1 MFARNLFYSGTGIKI
16 SHRER
21 EREMPTIKL
30 FHDIMIW
37 NFYTL
42 TRHVVSCKGNETRP
56 TRKCMGTASQAYIY
70 IYIVNSMNKA
80 LPRIREQVFMITFH
94 DLSAHTTKWRWKGV
108 SQKQTDI

>member
-1 MFARNLFYSGTGIKI
+1 MKLVQQENAWAQP
-16 SHRER
+16 HRH
-21 EREMPTIKL
+21 I
-30 FHDIMIW
+30 
-37 NFYTL
+37 
-42 TRHVVSCKGNETRP
+42 
-56 TRKCMGTASQAYIY
+56 YIY